1 MLVLDTNVI
10 SEVMRPQ
17 PSPAV
22 LVWLNQQQSSQVYIT
37 TISIAEI
44 GYGLRILAD
53 GQRRRL
59 LQSRFDQFIGHG
71 FDSRI
76 LDFDRPA
83 AEAYAEIMAFRKEI
97 GSSISFPDAQIAA
110 ITWVSRF
117 ILATRNTKDFEQC
130 GIGLINPFE

>member
-10 SEVMRPQ
+10 SEAMRPQ

-22 LVWLNQQQSSQVYIT
+22 LVWLNQQQCSQVYIT
-37 TISIAEI
+37 TVSIAEI

-59 LQSRFDQFIGHG
+59 LQSRFDQFIALG

-76 LDFDRPA
+76 HNFDRPA

-97 GSSISFPDAQIAA
+97 GSPMSFPDAQIAA
-110 ITWVSRF
+110 ITWVKRF
-117 ILATRNTKDFEQC
+117 NLATRNTKDFEQC